1 MHLRLNKLIIENFA
15 GIKDQTFEFIG
26 DNSKIYGSNGAG
38 KTTTATALQ
47 WLLFDKGLDGS
58 TKSFNPVPV
67 DISNHEVYEL
77 IPTVEAEFTIDNN
90 TLVLRKESRPK
101 YTTNLKTNR
110 KEYSRSRTKRQ
121 FINEEPVKI
130 SDYKSRIKDLI
141 DEDVFKL
148 ITNPAAFNNLDWK
161 KRREI
166 LFEIADPID
175 DEDIIKS
182 NDELSNLTDLLREH
196 DIETKKKIVS
206 DKIKQINKEIQDIPT
221 RINQE
226 SKGLQ
231 EVEPLNDSELKQIES
246 EIESLKQ
253 QKIEVKNGSKSIE
266 LKNKLA
272 ELEGELSRLK
282 SNHNFEIDNKIHV
295 LTNEFNTEQ
304 STVLNYTSKIRVHK
318 QEIEHEEKRRKA
330 LLSDYK
336 MIETNFKEL
345 QDKQFEYTAT
355 NLCATCGQK
364 LPADQI
370 ESVKQKAIEKF
381 NKEKSAD
388 LEVLANKKD
397 EMLNEGKK
405 IKPVIEKIQSE
416 IDKYQKYVEDASKK
430 SEKIKKQIDKFKEK
444 QTDVTETEAYRAIVS
459 EIEEIKQEQQNIQ
472 ESISSTVLMI
482 DEQINDL
489 YVKKSKFDEHLMI
502 IESNKRSEQRIKDLR
517 AKEDNLLD
525 EKEECAHQLYQL
537 NLFTTTKINMLT
549 DNINEKFDMAEF
561 KLFNQLV
568 NGELEETCITLVEGV
583 EYGGGLNNAARI
595 NVGLDII
602 NTLCRHYNV
611 TAPIF
616 IDNAESVTDIIKTDA
631 QQIQLIVSEN
641 SELLV
646 VNTGE

>member
-1 MHLRLNKLIIENFA
+1 MHLRLNKLTIENFA
-15 GIKDQTFEFIG
+15 GIKKQCFEFNG
-26 DNSKIYGSNGAG
+26 HNSKIHGANGTG

-67 DISNHEVYEL
+67 DKNNNELYEL
-77 IPTVEAEFTIDNN
+77 IPTVEAEFTIDDH
-90 TLVLRKESRPK
+90 TLLLRKESRPK
-101 YTTNLKTNR
+101 YTTNQKTNR

-130 SDYKSRIKDLI
+130 SDYKSRIKDVI

-166 LFEIADPID
+166 LFEIADPINN
-175 DEDIIKS
+175 EDIINS
-182 NDELSNLTDLLREH
+182 NDELKGLSDLLNDH

-231 EVEPLNDSELKQIES
+231 EVEPLSDSELKQIES
-246 EIESLKQ
+246 EIEALKQ
-253 QKIEVKNGSKSIE
+253 QRIEVKNGSKFIE
-266 LKNKLA
+266 LKNKLIDKEA
-272 ELEGELSRLK
+272 ELSRLK
-282 SNHNFEIDNKIHV
+282 SNHNFEIDNKIHA
-295 LTNEFNTEQ
+295 LTNEFNAEQ
-304 STVLNYTSKIRVHK
+304 STVLNYTSKIRVHN

-345 QDKQFEYTAT
+345 QDKQFEYIAT
-355 NLCATCGQK
+355 NFCETCGQE
-364 LPADQI
+364 LPAEQI
-370 ESVKQKAIEKF
+370 ESVKQKALEKF
-381 NKEKSAD
+381 NQEKAYD
-388 LEVLANKKD
+388 LEVLAKRKD
-397 EMLNEGKK
+397 ETLAEGKK
-405 IKPVIEKIQSE
+405 IKPIIEKIQSE

-430 SEKIKKQIDKFKEK
+430 SEKIKVEIDEFKEK
-444 QTDVTETEAYRAIVS
+444 QTNVTETEAYRAIVS
-459 EIEEIKQEQQNIQ
+459 EIEAIKQEQQNIQ
-472 ESISSTVLMI
+472 ESIVATLLMI

-489 YVKKSKFDEHLMI
+489 YAKKSKFDERLII
-502 IESNKRSEQRIKDLR
+502 IESNKRSEQRIKELR
-517 AKEDNLLD
+517 TKEDNLLE
-525 EKEECAHQLYQL
+525 EKEEYAYQLYQL
-537 NLFTTTKINMLT
+537 NLFTTTKINILT

-568 NGELEETCITLVEGV
+568 NGELEETCITLVDGV
-583 EYGGGLNNAARI
+583 EYSGGLNNAARI

-602 NTLCRHYNV
+602 NTLCKHYNV

-616 IDNAESVTDIIKTDA
+616 IDNAESVTNVINTEA
-631 QQIQLIVSEN
+631 QQIQLIVSEDN
-641 SELLV
+641 RGLV
-646 VNTGE
+646 MKC

>member
-1 MHLRLNKLIIENFA
+1 MHLRLNKLTIENFA
-15 GIKDQTFEFIG
+15 GIKEQIFEFDG
-26 DNSKIYGSNGAG
+26 HNSKIYGANGSG

-67 DISNHEVYEL
+67 DINNHELYEL
-77 IPTVEAEFTIDNN
+77 IPTVEAEFTIDNH

-101 YTTNLKTNR
+101 YTTNQKTNR

-130 SDYKSRIKDLI
+130 SDYKSRIQDAI

-166 LFEIADPID
+166 LFEIADPINN
-175 DEDIIKS
+175 EDIINS
-182 NDELSNLTDLLREH
+182 NDELKGLTDLLNDH

-231 EVEPLNDSELKQIES
+231 EVEPLNDSELNHIES
-246 EIESLKQ
+246 EIEALKQ

-272 ELEGELSRLK
+272 DKEAQLSRLK
-282 SNHNFEIDNKIHV
+282 SNHNFEIDNKIHA
-295 LTNEFNTEQ
+295 LTNEFNAEQ
-304 STVLNYTSKIRVHK
+304 STVLNYTSKIRVHN

-355 NLCATCGQK
+355 NLCETCGQE

-370 ESVKQKAIEKF
+370 ESVKQKALEKF

-388 LEVLANKKD
+388 LEVLAIKKD
-397 EMLNEGKK
+397 ELLNEGKK

-430 SEKIKKQIDKFKEK
+430 SEKIKTQIDVFKEK

-489 YVKKSKFDEHLMI
+489 YVKKSKFDERLMI

>member
-1 MHLRLNKLIIENFA
+1 MHLRLNKLTIENFA
-15 GIKDQTFEFIG
+15 GIKKQCFEFNG
-26 DNSKIYGSNGAG
+26 HNSKIHGANGTG

-67 DISNHEVYEL
+67 DKNNNELYEL
-77 IPTVEAEFTIDNN
+77 IPTVEAEFTIDDH
-90 TLVLRKESRPK
+90 TLLLRKESRPK
-101 YTTNLKTNR
+101 YTTNQKTNR

-130 SDYKSRIKDLI
+130 SDYKSRIKDVI

-166 LFEIADPID
+166 LFEIADPINN
-175 DEDIIKS
+175 EDIINS
-182 NDELSNLTDLLREH
+182 NDELKGLSDLLNDH

-295 LTNEFNTEQ
+295 LTNEFNAEQ

-489 YVKKSKFDEHLMI
+489 YVKKSKFDERLMI

>member
-1 MHLRLNKLIIENFA
+1 MHLRLNKLVIENFA

-295 LTNEFNTEQ
+295 LTNEFNAEQ

-430 SEKIKKQIDKFKEK
+430 SEKIKKQIDELKEK

-472 ESISSTVLMI
+472 ESIASTVLMI
-482 DEQINDL
+482 DEQIHDL
-489 YVKKSKFDEHLMI
+489 YLKKSKFDERLMI

-525 EKEECAHQLYQL
+525 EKEEFSYQLYQL

-568 NGELEETCITLVEGV
+568 NGELEETCITLVDGV
-583 EYGGGLNNAARI
+583 EYSAGLNNAARI

-646 VNTGE
+646 VNTVE

>member
-489 YVKKSKFDEHLMI
+489 YVKKSKFDERLMI

-549 DNINEKFDMAEF
+549 DNINEKIDMAEF

>member
-1 MHLRLNKLIIENFA
+1 MHLRLNKLTIENFA
-15 GIKDQTFEFIG
+15 GIKKQCFEFNG
-26 DNSKIYGSNGAG
+26 HNSKIHGANGTG

-67 DISNHEVYEL
+67 DKNNNELYEL
-77 IPTVEAEFTIDNN
+77 IPTVEAEFTIDDH
-90 TLVLRKESRPK
+90 TLLLRKESRPK
-101 YTTNLKTNR
+101 YTTNQKTNR

-130 SDYKSRIKDLI
+130 SDYKSRIKDVI

-166 LFEIADPID
+166 LFEIADPINN
-175 DEDIIKS
+175 EDIINS
-182 NDELSNLTDLLREH
+182 NDELKGLSDLLNDH
-196 DIETKKKIVS
+196 DIETKKKIVY

-459 EIEEIKQEQQNIQ
+459 EIKEIKQEQQNIQ

-489 YVKKSKFDEHLMI
+489 YVKKSKFDERLMI

-549 DNINEKFDMAEF
+549 DNINEKFDIAEF

>member
-1 MHLRLNKLIIENFA
+1 MHLRLNKLTIENFA
-15 GIKDQTFEFIG
+15 GIKEQIFEFDG
-26 DNSKIYGSNGAG
+26 HNSKIYGANGSG

-67 DISNHEVYEL
+67 DINNHELYEL
-77 IPTVEAEFTIDNN
+77 IPTVEAEFTIDNH

-101 YTTNLKTNR
+101 YTTNQKTNR

-130 SDYKSRIKDLI
+130 SDYKSRIKDVI

-166 LFEIADPID
+166 LFEIADPINN
-175 DEDIIKS
+175 EDIINS
-182 NDELSNLTDLLREH
+182 NDELKGLSDLLNDH

-231 EVEPLNDSELKQIES
+231 EVEPLSDSELKQIES
-246 EIESLKQ
+246 EIEALKQ
-253 QKIEVKNGSKSIE
+253 QRIEVKNGSKFIE
-266 LKNKLA
+266 LKNKLIDKEA
-272 ELEGELSRLK
+272 ELSRLK
-282 SNHNFEIDNKIHV
+282 SNHNFEIDNKIHA
-295 LTNEFNTEQ
+295 LTNEFNAEQ
-304 STVLNYTSKIRVHK
+304 STVLNYTSKIRVHNR
-318 QEIEHEEKRRKA
+318 EIEHEEKRRKA

-355 NLCATCGQK
+355 NLCETCGQK

-370 ESVKQKAIEKF
+370 ESVKQKALEKF

-388 LEVLANKKD
+388 LEVLTNKKD

-405 IKPVIEKIQSE
+405 IKPVIEKIQTE

-430 SEKIKKQIDKFKEK
+430 SEKIKTQIDEFKEK

-472 ESISSTVLMI
+472 ESIAATVLMI

-489 YVKKSKFDEHLMI
+489 YAKKSKFDERLII
-502 IESNKRSEQRIKDLR
+502 IESNKRSEQRIKELR
-517 AKEDNLLD
+517 TKEDNLLE
-525 EKEECAHQLYQL
+525 EKEEYAYQLYQL
-537 NLFTTTKINMLT
+537 NLFTTTKINILT

-568 NGELEETCITLVEGV
+568 NGELEETCITLVDGV
-583 EYGGGLNNAARI
+583 EYSGGLNNAARI

-602 NTLCRHYNV
+602 NTLCKHYNV

-616 IDNAESVTDIIKTDA
+616 IDNAESVTNVINTEA
-631 QQIQLIVSEN
+631 QQIQLIVSEDN
-641 SELLV
+641 RGLV
-646 VNTGE
+646 MKC

>member
-1 MHLRLNKLIIENFA
+1 MHLRLNKLTIENFA
-15 GIKDQTFEFIG
+15 GIKKQCFEFNG
-26 DNSKIYGSNGAG
+26 HNSKIHGANGTG

-67 DISNHEVYEL
+67 DKNNNELYEL
-77 IPTVEAEFTIDNN
+77 IPTVEAEFTIDDH
-90 TLVLRKESRPK
+90 TLLLRKESRPK
-101 YTTNLKTNR
+101 YTTNQKTNR

-130 SDYKSRIKDLI
+130 SDYKSRIKDVI

-166 LFEIADPID
+166 LFEIADPINN
-175 DEDIIKS
+175 EDIINS
-182 NDELSNLTDLLREH
+182 NDELKGLSDLLNDH

-231 EVEPLNDSELKQIES
+231 EVEPLSDSELKQIES
-246 EIESLKQ
+246 EIEALKQ
-253 QKIEVKNGSKSIE
+253 QRIEVKNGSKFIE
-266 LKNKLA
+266 LKNKLIDKEA
-272 ELEGELSRLK
+272 ELSRLK
-282 SNHNFEIDNKIHV
+282 SNHNFEIDNKIHA
-295 LTNEFNTEQ
+295 LTNEFNAEQ
-304 STVLNYTSKIRVHK
+304 STVLNYTSKIRVHNR
-318 QEIEHEEKRRKA
+318 EIEHEEKRRKA

-355 NLCATCGQK
+355 NLCETCGQE
-364 LPADQI
+364 LPAEQI
-370 ESVKQKAIEKF
+370 ESVKQKALEKF
-381 NKEKSAD
+381 NQEKAYD
-388 LEVLANKKD
+388 LEVLAKRKD
-397 EMLNEGKK
+397 ETLAEGKK
-405 IKPVIEKIQSE
+405 IKPIIEKIQSE

-430 SEKIKKQIDKFKEK
+430 SEKIKVEIDEFKEK
-444 QTDVTETEAYRAIVS
+444 QTNVTETEAYRAIVS
-459 EIEEIKQEQQNIQ
+459 EIEAIKQEQQNIQ
-472 ESISSTVLMI
+472 ESIAATVLMI

-489 YVKKSKFDEHLMI
+489 YAKKSKFDERLII
-502 IESNKRSEQRIKDLR
+502 IESNKRSEQRIKELR
-517 AKEDNLLD
+517 TKEDNLLE
-525 EKEECAHQLYQL
+525 EKEEYAYQLYQL
-537 NLFTTTKINMLT
+537 NLFTTTKINILT

-568 NGELEETCITLVEGV
+568 NGELEETCITLVDGV
-583 EYGGGLNNAARI
+583 EYSGGLNNAARI

-602 NTLCRHYNV
+602 NTLCKHYNV

-616 IDNAESVTDIIKTDA
+616 IDNAESVTNVINTEA
-631 QQIQLIVSEN
+631 QQIQLIVSEDN
-641 SELLV
+641 RGLV
-646 VNTGE
+646 MKC

>member
-1 MHLRLNKLIIENFA
+1 MHLRLNKLTIENFA
-15 GIKDQTFEFIG
+15 GIKKQCFEFNG
-26 DNSKIYGSNGAG
+26 HNSKIHGANGTG

-67 DISNHEVYEL
+67 DKNNNELYEL
-77 IPTVEAEFTIDNN
+77 IPTVEAEFTIDDH
-90 TLVLRKESRPK
+90 TLLLRKESRPK
-101 YTTNLKTNR
+101 YTTNQKTNR

-130 SDYKSRIKDLI
+130 SDYKSRIKDVI

-166 LFEIADPID
+166 LFEIADPINN
-175 DEDIIKS
+175 EDIINS
-182 NDELSNLTDLLREH
+182 NDELKGLSDLLNDH

-231 EVEPLNDSELKQIES
+231 EVEPLSDSELKQIES
-246 EIESLKQ
+246 EIEALKQ
-253 QKIEVKNGSKSIE
+253 QRIEVKNGSKFIE
-266 LKNKLA
+266 LKNKLIDKEA
-272 ELEGELSRLK
+272 ELSRLK
-282 SNHNFEIDNKIHV
+282 SNHNFEIDNKIHA
-295 LTNEFNTEQ
+295 LTNEFNAEQ
-304 STVLNYTSKIRVHK
+304 STVLNYTSKIRVHNR
-318 QEIEHEEKRRKA
+318 EIEHEEKRRKA

-355 NLCATCGQK
+355 NLCETCGQK

-370 ESVKQKAIEKF
+370 ESVKQKALEKF

-388 LEVLANKKD
+388 LEVLTNKKD

-405 IKPVIEKIQSE
+405 IKPVIEKIQTE

-430 SEKIKKQIDKFKEK
+430 SEKIKTQIDEFKEK

-472 ESISSTVLMI
+472 ESIASTVLMI
-482 DEQINDL
+482 DEQIHDL
-489 YVKKSKFDEHLMI
+489 YLKKSKFDERLII
-502 IESNKRSEQRIKDLR
+502 IESNKRSEQRIKELR
-517 AKEDNLLD
+517 SKEDNLLD
-525 EKEECAHQLYQL
+525 EKEEYACQLYQL

-549 DNINEKFDMAEF
+549 DNINKKFDMAEF

-568 NGELEETCITLVEGV
+568 NGELEETCITLVDGV
-583 EYGGGLNNAARI
+583 EYSGGLNNAARI

-602 NTLCRHYNV
+602 NTLCKHYNV

-616 IDNAESVTDIIKTDA
+616 IDNAESVTNVINTEA
-631 QQIQLIVSEN
+631 QQIQLIVSEDN
-641 SELLV
+641 RGLV
-646 VNTGE
+646 MKC

>member
-161 KRREI
+161 KRRKI

-295 LTNEFNTEQ
+295 LTNEFNAEQ

-489 YVKKSKFDEHLMI
+489 YVKKSKFDERLMI

>member
-1 MHLRLNKLIIENFA
+1 MHLRLNKLTIENFA
-15 GIKDQTFEFIG
+15 GIKKQCFEFNG
-26 DNSKIYGSNGAG
+26 HNSKIHGANGTG

-67 DISNHEVYEL
+67 DKNNNELYEL
-77 IPTVEAEFTIDNN
+77 IPTVEAEFTIDDH
-90 TLVLRKESRPK
+90 TLLLRKESRPK
-101 YTTNLKTNR
+101 YTTNQKTNR

-130 SDYKSRIKDLI
+130 SDYKSRIKDVI

-166 LFEIADPID
+166 LFEIADPINN
-175 DEDIIKS
+175 EDIINS
-182 NDELSNLTDLLREH
+182 NDELKGLSDLLNDH

-231 EVEPLNDSELKQIES
+231 EVEPLSDSELKQIES
-246 EIESLKQ
+246 EIEALKQ
-253 QKIEVKNGSKSIE
+253 QRIEVKNGSKFIE
-266 LKNKLA
+266 LKNKLIDKEA
-272 ELEGELSRLK
+272 ELSRLK
-282 SNHNFEIDNKIHV
+282 SNHNFEIDNKIHA
-295 LTNEFNTEQ
+295 LTNEFNAEQ
-304 STVLNYTSKIRVHK
+304 STVLNYTSKIRVHNR
-318 QEIEHEEKRRKA
+318 EIEHEEKRRKA

-355 NLCATCGQK
+355 NLCETCGQK

-370 ESVKQKAIEKF
+370 ESVKQKALEKF

-388 LEVLANKKD
+388 LEVLTNKKD

-405 IKPVIEKIQSE
+405 IKPVIEKIQTE

-430 SEKIKKQIDKFKEK
+430 SEKIKTQIDEFKEK

-472 ESISSTVLMI
+472 ESIASTVLMI
-482 DEQINDL
+482 DEQIHDL
-489 YVKKSKFDEHLMI
+489 YLKKSKFDERLII
-502 IESNKRSEQRIKDLR
+502 IESNKRSEQRIKELR
-517 AKEDNLLD
+517 SKEDNLLD
-525 EKEECAHQLYQL
+525 EKEEYACQLYQL

-549 DNINEKFDMAEF
+549 DNINKKFDMAEF

-568 NGELEETCITLVEGV
+568 NGELEETCITLVDGV
-583 EYGGGLNNAARI
+583 EYSGGLNNAARI

-602 NTLCRHYNV
+602 NTLCKHYNV

-616 IDNAESVTDIIKTDA
+616 IDNAESVTNVIKTDA
-631 QQIQLIVSEN
+631 QQIQLIVSEDN
-641 SELLV
+641 RGLV
-646 VNTGE
+646 MKC

>member
-1 MHLRLNKLIIENFA
+1 MHLRLNKLTIENFA
-15 GIKDQTFEFIG
+15 GIKEQSFEFNG
-26 DNSKIYGSNGAG
+26 HNSKIYGANGTG

-58 TKSFNPVPV
+58 TKSFNPVPL
-67 DISNHEVYEL
+67 NANNQEQYEL
-77 IPTVEAEFTIDNN
+77 VPTVEAEFTIGDH
-90 TLVLRKESRPK
+90 TLLLRKESRPK
-101 YTTNLKTNR
+101 YTTNQKTNR

-121 FINEEPVKI
+121 YINEEPVKI
-130 SDYKSRIKDLI
+130 SDYKSRIKDVI

-182 NDELSNLTDLLREH
+182 NDELSNLTDLLSEH

-206 DKIKQINKEIQDIPT
+206 EKIKQINKEIQDIPT

-295 LTNEFNTEQ
+295 LTNEFNAEQ
-304 STVLNYTSKIRVHK
+304 STVLNYTSKIRVHN

-345 QDKQFEYTAT
+345 QDKQFEYTTT

-370 ESVKQKAIEKF
+370 ESVKQKALEKF

-430 SEKIKKQIDKFKEK
+430 SEKIKKQIDEFKEK
-444 QTDVTETEAYRAIVS
+444 QTDVTETETYRAIVS

-472 ESISSTVLMI
+472 ESIASTVW
-482 DEQINDL
+482 D
-489 YVKKSKFDEHLMI
+489 V
-502 IESNKRSEQRIKDLR
+502 
-517 AKEDNLLD
+517 
-525 EKEECAHQLYQL
+525 L
-537 NLFTTTKINMLT
+537 N
-549 DNINEKFDMAEF
+549 
-561 KLFNQLV
+561 Q
-568 NGELEETCITLVEGV
+568 
-583 EYGGGLNNAARI
+583 
-595 NVGLDII
+595 
-602 NTLCRHYNV
+602 
-611 TAPIF
+611 
-616 IDNAESVTDIIKTDA
+616 
-631 QQIQLIVSEN
+631 
-641 SELLV
+641 
-646 VNTGE
+646 

>member
-38 KTTTATALQ
+38 KTTTTTALQ

-196 DIETKKKIVS
+196 DIETKKKIVY

-459 EIEEIKQEQQNIQ
+459 EIKEIKQEQQNIQ

-489 YVKKSKFDEHLMI
+489 YVKKSKFDERLMI

>member
-1 MHLRLNKLIIENFA
+1 MHLRLNKLTIENFA
-15 GIKDQTFEFIG
+15 GIKEQSFEFNG
-26 DNSKIYGSNGAG
+26 HNSKIYGANGTG

-58 TKSFNPVPV
+58 TKSFNPVPL
-67 DISNHEVYEL
+67 NANNQEQYEL
-77 IPTVEAEFTIDNN
+77 VPTVEAEFTIGDH
-90 TLVLRKESRPK
+90 TLLLRKESRPK
-101 YTTNLKTNR
+101 YTTNQKTNR

-121 FINEEPVKI
+121 YINEEPVKI
-130 SDYKSRIKDLI
+130 SDYKSRIKDVI

-166 LFEIADPID
+166 LFEIADPINN
-175 DEDIIKS
+175 EDIINS
-182 NDELSNLTDLLREH
+182 NHELKGLSDLLNDH

-246 EIESLKQ
+246 EIEVLKQ
-253 QKIEVKNGSKSIE
+253 QRIEVRNGSKSIE
-266 LKNKLA
+266 LKNKLIDKEA
-272 ELEGELSRLK
+272 ELSRLK
-282 SNHNFEIDNKIHV
+282 SNHNFEIDNKIHT
-295 LTNEFNTEQ
+295 LTNEFNAEQ
-304 STVLNYTSKIRVHK
+304 STVLNYTSKIRVHN

-345 QDKQFEYTAT
+345 QDKQFEYIAT
-355 NLCATCGQK
+355 NFCETCGQE
-364 LPADQI
+364 LPAEQI
-370 ESVKQKAIEKF
+370 ESVKQKELEKF
-381 NKEKSAD
+381 NQEKAYD
-388 LEVLANKKD
+388 LEVLAKRKD
-397 EMLNEGKK
+397 ETLAEGKK
-405 IKPVIEKIQSE
+405 IKPIIEKIQSE

-430 SEKIKKQIDKFKEK
+430 SEKIKVEIDEFKEK
-444 QTDVTETEAYRAIVS
+444 QTNVTETEAYRAIVS
-459 EIEEIKQEQQNIQ
+459 EIEAIKQEQQNIQ
-472 ESISSTVLMI
+472 ESIAATVLMI

-489 YVKKSKFDEHLMI
+489 YAKKSKFDERLII
-502 IESNKRSEQRIKDLR
+502 IESNKHSEQRIKELR
-517 AKEDNLLD
+517 TKEDNLLD
-525 EKEECAHQLYQL
+525 EKEEYAYQLYQL

-568 NGELEETCITLVEGV
+568 NGELEETCITLVDGV
-583 EYGGGLNNAARI
+583 EYSGGLNNAARI

-602 NTLCRHYNV
+602 NTLCKHYNV

-616 IDNAESVTDIIKTDA
+616 IDNAESVTNVINTDA
-631 QQIQLIVSEN
+631 QQIQLIVSEDN
-641 SELLV
+641 RELV
-646 VNTGE
+646 MKC

>member
-1 MHLRLNKLIIENFA
+1 MHLRLNKLTIENFA
-15 GIKDQTFEFIG
+15 GIKKQCFEFNG
-26 DNSKIYGSNGAG
+26 HNSKIHGANGTG

-67 DISNHEVYEL
+67 DKNNNELYEL
-77 IPTVEAEFTIDNN
+77 IPTVEAEFTIDDH
-90 TLVLRKESRPK
+90 TLLLRKESRPK
-101 YTTNLKTNR
+101 YTTNQKTNR

-130 SDYKSRIKDLI
+130 SDYKSRIKDVI

-166 LFEIADPID
+166 LFEIADPINN
-175 DEDIIKS
+175 EDIINS
-182 NDELSNLTDLLREH
+182 NDELKGLSDLLNDH

-231 EVEPLNDSELKQIES
+231 EVEPLSDSELKQIES
-246 EIESLKQ
+246 EIEALKQ
-253 QKIEVKNGSKSIE
+253 QRIEVKNGSKFIE
-266 LKNKLA
+266 LKNKLIDKEA
-272 ELEGELSRLK
+272 ELSRLK
-282 SNHNFEIDNKIHV
+282 SNHNFEIDNKIHA
-295 LTNEFNTEQ
+295 LTNEFNAEQ
-304 STVLNYTSKIRVHK
+304 STVLNYTSKIRVHN

-345 QDKQFEYTAT
+345 QDKQFEYIAT
-355 NLCATCGQK
+355 NFCETCGQE
-364 LPADQI
+364 LPAEQI
-370 ESVKQKAIEKF
+370 ESVKQKALEKF
-381 NKEKSAD
+381 NQEKAYD
-388 LEVLANKKD
+388 LEVLAKRKD
-397 EMLNEGKK
+397 ETLAEGKK
-405 IKPVIEKIQSE
+405 IKPIIEKIQSE

-430 SEKIKKQIDKFKEK
+430 SEKIKVEIDEFKEK
-444 QTDVTETEAYRAIVS
+444 QTNVTETEAYRAIVS
-459 EIEEIKQEQQNIQ
+459 EIEAIKQEQQNIQ
-472 ESISSTVLMI
+472 ESIAATVLMI

-489 YVKKSKFDEHLMI
+489 YAKKSKFDERLII
-502 IESNKRSEQRIKDLR
+502 IESNKRSEQRIKELR
-517 AKEDNLLD
+517 TKEDNLLE
-525 EKEECAHQLYQL
+525 EKEEYAYQLYQL
-537 NLFTTTKINMLT
+537 NLFTTTKINILT

-568 NGELEETCITLVEGV
+568 NGELEETCITLVDGV
-583 EYGGGLNNAARI
+583 EYSGGLNNAARI

-602 NTLCRHYNV
+602 NTLCKHYNV

-616 IDNAESVTDIIKTDA
+616 IDNAESVTNVINTEA
-631 QQIQLIVSEN
+631 QQIQLIVSEDN
-641 SELLV
+641 RGLV
-646 VNTGE
+646 MKC

>member
-1 MHLRLNKLIIENFA
+1 MHLRLNKLTIENFA
-15 GIKDQTFEFIG
+15 GIKEQIFEFDG
-26 DNSKIYGSNGAG
+26 HNSKIYGANGSG

-67 DISNHEVYEL
+67 DINNHELYEL
-77 IPTVEAEFTIDNN
+77 IPTVEAEFTIDNH

-101 YTTNLKTNR
+101 YTTNQKTNR

-130 SDYKSRIKDLI
+130 SDYKSRIKDVI

-166 LFEIADPID
+166 LFEIADPINN
-175 DEDIIKS
+175 EDIINS
-182 NDELSNLTDLLREH
+182 NDELKGLSDLLNDH

-231 EVEPLNDSELKQIES
+231 EVEPLSDSELKQIES
-246 EIESLKQ
+246 EIEALKQ
-253 QKIEVKNGSKSIE
+253 QRIEVKNGSKFIE
-266 LKNKLA
+266 LKNKLIDKEA
-272 ELEGELSRLK
+272 ELSRLK
-282 SNHNFEIDNKIHV
+282 SNHNFEIDNKIHT
-295 LTNEFNTEQ
+295 LTNEFNAEQ
-304 STVLNYTSKIRVHK
+304 STVLNYTSKIRVHN

-345 QDKQFEYTAT
+345 QDKQFEYIAT
-355 NLCATCGQK
+355 NFCETCGQE
-364 LPADQI
+364 LPAEQI
-370 ESVKQKAIEKF
+370 ESVKQKALEKF
-381 NKEKSAD
+381 NQEKAYD
-388 LEVLANKKD
+388 LEVLAKRKD
-397 EMLNEGKK
+397 ETLAEGKK
-405 IKPVIEKIQSE
+405 IKPIIEKIQSE

-430 SEKIKKQIDKFKEK
+430 SEKIKVEIDEFKEK
-444 QTDVTETEAYRAIVS
+444 QTNVTETEAYRAIVS
-459 EIEEIKQEQQNIQ
+459 EIEAIKQEQQNIQ
-472 ESISSTVLMI
+472 ESIAATVLMI

-489 YVKKSKFDEHLMI
+489 YAKKSKFDERLII
-502 IESNKRSEQRIKDLR
+502 IESNKRSEQRIKELR
-517 AKEDNLLD
+517 TKEDNLLE
-525 EKEECAHQLYQL
+525 EKEEYAYQLYQL
-537 NLFTTTKINMLT
+537 NLFTTTKINILT

-568 NGELEETCITLVEGV
+568 NGELEETCITLVDGV
-583 EYGGGLNNAARI
+583 EYSGGLNNAARI

-602 NTLCRHYNV
+602 NTLCKHYNV

-616 IDNAESVTDIIKTDA
+616 IDNAESVTNVINTEA
-631 QQIQLIVSEN
+631 QQIQLIVSEDN
-641 SELLV
+641 RGLV
-646 VNTGE
+646 MKC

>member
-1 MHLRLNKLIIENFA
+1 MHLRLNKLTIENFA
-15 GIKDQTFEFIG
+15 GIKKQCFEFNG
-26 DNSKIYGSNGAG
+26 HNSKIHGANGTG

-67 DISNHEVYEL
+67 NKNNNELYEL
-77 IPTVEAEFTIDNN
+77 IPTVEAEFTIDDR
-90 TLVLRKESRPK
+90 TLLLRKESRPK
-101 YTTNLKTNR
+101 YTTNQKTNR

-130 SDYKSRIKDLI
+130 SDYKSRIKDVI

-166 LFEIADPID
+166 LFEIADPINN
-175 DEDIIKS
+175 EDIINS
-182 NDELSNLTDLLREH
+182 NDELKGLSDLLNDQ

-206 DKIKQINKEIQDIPT
+206 HKIKQINKEIQDIPT

-231 EVEPLNDSELKQIES
+231 EVEPLSDSELKQIES
-246 EIESLKQ
+246 EIEALKQ
-253 QKIEVKNGSKSIE
+253 QRIEVKNGSKFIE
-266 LKNKLA
+266 LKNKLIDKEA
-272 ELEGELSRLK
+272 ELSRLK
-282 SNHNFEIDNKIHV
+282 SNHNFEIDNKIHA
-295 LTNEFNTEQ
+295 LTNEFNAEQ
-304 STVLNYTSKIRVHK
+304 STVLNYTSKIRVHNR
-318 QEIEHEEKRRKA
+318 EIEHEEKRRKA

-355 NLCATCGQK
+355 NLCETCGQE

-370 ESVKQKAIEKF
+370 ESVKQKALEKF

-388 LEVLANKKD
+388 LEVLSERKD
-397 EMLNEGKK
+397 ELLVEGKK

-430 SEKIKKQIDKFKEK
+430 SEKIKAQIDKFKEK
-444 QTDVTETEAYRAIVS
+444 QTDVTETEAYRVIVS
-459 EIEEIKQEQQNIQ
+459 EIEEIKQEQQNIE

-489 YVKKSKFDEHLMI
+489 YVKKSKFDERLMI

-525 EKEECAHQLYQL
+525 EKEECAYQLYQL

-602 NTLCRHYNV
+602 NALCRHYNV

-631 QQIQLIVSEN
+631 QQIQLIVSEY
-641 SELLV
+641 SKDLV
-646 VNTGE
+646 IDHVK

>member
-1 MHLRLNKLIIENFA
+1 MHLRLNKLTIENFA
-15 GIKDQTFEFIG
+15 GIKKQCFEFNG
-26 DNSKIYGSNGAG
+26 HNSKIHGANGTG

-67 DISNHEVYEL
+67 DKNNNELYEL
-77 IPTVEAEFTIDNN
+77 IPTVEAEFTIDDH
-90 TLVLRKESRPK
+90 TLLLRKESRPK
-101 YTTNLKTNR
+101 YTTNQKTNR

-130 SDYKSRIKDLI
+130 SDYKSRIKDAI

-166 LFEIADPID
+166 LFEIADPINN
-175 DEDIIKS
+175 EDIINS
-182 NDELSNLTDLLREH
+182 NDELKGLTDLLNDH

-231 EVEPLNDSELKQIES
+231 EVEPLNDSELNHIES
-246 EIESLKQ
+246 EIEALKQ

-272 ELEGELSRLK
+272 DKEAQLSRLK
-282 SNHNFEIDNKIHV
+282 SNHNFEIDNKIHA
-295 LTNEFNTEQ
+295 LTNEFNAEQ
-304 STVLNYTSKIRVHK
+304 STVLNYTSKIRVHN

-355 NLCATCGQK
+355 NLCETCGQE

-370 ESVKQKAIEKF
+370 ESVKQKALEKF

-388 LEVLANKKD
+388 LEVLAIKKD
-397 EMLNEGKK
+397 ELLNEGKK

-430 SEKIKKQIDKFKEK
+430 SEKIKTQIDVFKEK

-459 EIEEIKQEQQNIQ
+459 EIEEIKKEQQNIE
-472 ESISSTVLMI
+472 ESIASTVLII

-489 YVKKSKFDEHLMI
+489 YLKKSKFDERLMI
-502 IESNKRSEQRIKDLR
+502 IESNKRSEQRIKELR
-517 AKEDNLLD
+517 LKEDNLLD
-525 EKEECAHQLYQL
+525 EKEECAYQLYQL

-568 NGELEETCITLVEGV
+568 NGELEETCITLVDGV
-583 EYGGGLNNAARI
+583 EYSGGLNNAARI

-602 NTLCRHYNV
+602 NSLCRHYNV

-646 VNTGE
+646 VNHVG

>member
-1 MHLRLNKLIIENFA
+1 MHLRLNKLTIENFA
-15 GIKDQTFEFIG
+15 GIKKQCFEFNG
-26 DNSKIYGSNGAG
+26 HNSKIHGANGTG

-67 DISNHEVYEL
+67 DKNNNELYEL
-77 IPTVEAEFTIDNN
+77 IPTVEAEFTIDDH
-90 TLVLRKESRPK
+90 TLLLRKESRPK
-101 YTTNLKTNR
+101 YTTNQKTNR

-130 SDYKSRIKDLI
+130 SDYKSRIKDVI

-166 LFEIADPID
+166 LFEIADPINN
-175 DEDIIKS
+175 EDIINS
-182 NDELSNLTDLLREH
+182 NDELKGLSDLLNDH

-231 EVEPLNDSELKQIES
+231 EVEPLSDSELKQIES
-246 EIESLKQ
+246 EIEALKQ
-253 QKIEVKNGSKSIE
+253 QRIEVKNGSKFIE
-266 LKNKLA
+266 LKNKLIDKEA
-272 ELEGELSRLK
+272 ELSRLK
-282 SNHNFEIDNKIHV
+282 SNHNFEIDNKIHA
-295 LTNEFNTEQ
+295 LTNEFNAEQ
-304 STVLNYTSKIRVHK
+304 STVLNYTSKIRVHNR
-318 QEIEHEEKRRKA
+318 EIEHEEKRRKA

-355 NLCATCGQK
+355 NLCETCGQK

-370 ESVKQKAIEKF
+370 ESVKQKALEKF
-381 NKEKSAD
+381 NQEKAYD
-388 LEVLANKKD
+388 LEVLAKRKD
-397 EMLNEGKK
+397 ETLAEGKK
-405 IKPVIEKIQSE
+405 IKPIIEKIQSE

-430 SEKIKKQIDKFKEK
+430 SEKIKVEIDEFKEK
-444 QTDVTETEAYRAIVS
+444 QTNVTETEAYRAIVS
-459 EIEEIKQEQQNIQ
+459 EIEAIKQEQQNIQ
-472 ESISSTVLMI
+472 ESIAATVLMI

-489 YVKKSKFDEHLMI
+489 YAKKSKFDERLII
-502 IESNKRSEQRIKDLR
+502 IESNKRSEQRIKELR
-517 AKEDNLLD
+517 SKEDNLLD
-525 EKEECAHQLYQL
+525 EKEEYACQLYQL

-549 DNINEKFDMAEF
+549 DNINKKFDMAEF

-568 NGELEETCITLVEGV
+568 NGELEETCITLVDGV
-583 EYGGGLNNAARI
+583 EYSGGLNNAARI

-602 NTLCRHYNV
+602 NSLCRHYNV

-616 IDNAESVTDIIKTDA
+616 IDNAESVTNVINTDA
-631 QQIQLIVSEN
+631 QQIQLIVSEDN
-641 SELLV
+641 RGLV
-646 VNTGE
+646 MKC

>member
-182 NDELSNLTDLLREH
+182 NDELSNLTDLLRDH

-282 SNHNFEIDNKIHV
+282 SDHNFEIDNKIHV

-489 YVKKSKFDEHLMI
+489 YVKKSKFDERLMI

>member
-1 MHLRLNKLIIENFA
+1 MHLRLNKLTIENFA
-15 GIKDQTFEFIG
+15 GIKEQIFEFDG
-26 DNSKIYGSNGAG
+26 HNSKIYGANGSG

-67 DISNHEVYEL
+67 DINNHELYEL
-77 IPTVEAEFTIDNN
+77 IPTVEAEFTIDNH

-101 YTTNLKTNR
+101 YTTNQKTNR

-130 SDYKSRIKDLI
+130 SDYKSRIKDVI

-166 LFEIADPID
+166 LFEIADPINN
-175 DEDIIKS
+175 EDIINS
-182 NDELSNLTDLLREH
+182 NDELKGLSDLLNDH

-231 EVEPLNDSELKQIES
+231 EVEPLSDSELKQIES
-246 EIESLKQ
+246 EIEALKQ
-253 QKIEVKNGSKSIE
+253 QRIEVKNGSKFIE
-266 LKNKLA
+266 LKNKLIDKEA
-272 ELEGELSRLK
+272 ELSRLK
-282 SNHNFEIDNKIHV
+282 SNHNFEIDNKIHA
-295 LTNEFNTEQ
+295 LTNEFNAEQ
-304 STVLNYTSKIRVHK
+304 STVLNYTSKIRVHNR
-318 QEIEHEEKRRKA
+318 EIEHEEKRRKA

-489 YVKKSKFDEHLMI
+489 YVKKSKFDERLMI

>member
-1 MHLRLNKLIIENFA
+1 M
-15 GIKDQTFEFIG
+15 
-26 DNSKIYGSNGAG
+26 
-38 KTTTATALQ
+38 
-47 WLLFDKGLDGS
+47 FDKGLDGS

-295 LTNEFNTEQ
+295 LTNEFNAEQ

-388 LEVLANKKD
+388 LEVLTNKKD

-489 YVKKSKFDEHLMI
+489 YVKKSKFDERLMI

>member
-1 MHLRLNKLIIENFA
+1 MHLRLNKLTIENFA
-15 GIKDQTFEFIG
+15 GIKKQCFEFNG
-26 DNSKIYGSNGAG
+26 HNSKIHGANGTG

-67 DISNHEVYEL
+67 DKNNNELYEL
-77 IPTVEAEFTIDNN
+77 IPTVEAEFTIDDH
-90 TLVLRKESRPK
+90 TLLLRKESRPK
-101 YTTNLKTNR
+101 YTTNQKTNR

-130 SDYKSRIKDLI
+130 SDYKSRIKDVI

-166 LFEIADPID
+166 LFEIADPINN
-175 DEDIIKS
+175 EDIINS
-182 NDELSNLTDLLREH
+182 NDELKGLSDLLNDH

-231 EVEPLNDSELKQIES
+231 EVEPLSDSELKQIES
-246 EIESLKQ
+246 EIEALKQ
-253 QKIEVKNGSKSIE
+253 QRIEVKNGSKFIE
-266 LKNKLA
+266 LKNKLIDKEA
-272 ELEGELSRLK
+272 ELSRLK
-282 SNHNFEIDNKIHV
+282 SNHNFEIDNKIHA
-295 LTNEFNTEQ
+295 LTNEFNAEQ
-304 STVLNYTSKIRVHK
+304 STVLNYTSKIRVHNR
-318 QEIEHEEKRRKA
+318 EIEHEEKRRKA

-355 NLCATCGQK
+355 NLCETCGQK

-370 ESVKQKAIEKF
+370 ESVKQKALEKF

-388 LEVLANKKD
+388 LEVLTNKKD

-405 IKPVIEKIQSE
+405 IKPVIEKIQTE

-430 SEKIKKQIDKFKEK
+430 SEKIKTQIDEFKEK

-472 ESISSTVLMI
+472 ESIASTVLMI
-482 DEQINDL
+482 DEQIHDL
-489 YVKKSKFDEHLMI
+489 YLKKSKFDERLII
-502 IESNKRSEQRIKDLR
+502 IESNKRSEQRIKELR
-517 AKEDNLLD
+517 SKEDNLLD
-525 EKEECAHQLYQL
+525 EKEYAYQLYQL
-537 NLFTTTKINMLT
+537 NLFTTTKINILT

-568 NGELEETCITLVEGV
+568 NGELEETCITLVDGV
-583 EYGGGLNNAARI
+583 EYSGGLNNAARI

-602 NTLCRHYNV
+602 NTLCKHYNV

-616 IDNAESVTDIIKTDA
+616 IDNAESVTNVINTEA
-631 QQIQLIVSEN
+631 QQIQLIVSEDN
-641 SELLV
+641 RGLV
-646 VNTGE
+646 MKC

>member
-1 MHLRLNKLIIENFA
+1 MHLRLNKLTIENFA
-15 GIKDQTFEFIG
+15 GIKKQCFEFNG
-26 DNSKIYGSNGAG
+26 HNSKIHGANGTG

-67 DISNHEVYEL
+67 DKNNNELYEL
-77 IPTVEAEFTIDNN
+77 IPTVEAEFTIDDH
-90 TLVLRKESRPK
+90 TLLLRKESRPK
-101 YTTNLKTNR
+101 YTTNQKTNR
-110 KEYSRSRTKRQ
+110 KEYSRSRIKRQ

-130 SDYKSRIKDLI
+130 SDYKSRIKDVI

-166 LFEIADPID
+166 LFEIADPINN
-175 DEDIIKS
+175 EDIINS
-182 NDELSNLTDLLREH
+182 NDELKGLSDLLNDH

-231 EVEPLNDSELKQIES
+231 EVEPLSDSELKQIES
-246 EIESLKQ
+246 EIEALKQ
-253 QKIEVKNGSKSIE
+253 QRIEVKNGSKFIE
-266 LKNKLA
+266 LKNKLIDKEA
-272 ELEGELSRLK
+272 ELSRLK
-282 SNHNFEIDNKIHV
+282 SNHNFEIDNKIHA
-295 LTNEFNTEQ
+295 LTNEFNAEQ
-304 STVLNYTSKIRVHK
+304 STVLNYTSKIRVHNR
-318 QEIEHEEKRRKA
+318 EIEHEEKRRKA

-355 NLCATCGQK
+355 NLCETCGQK

-370 ESVKQKAIEKF
+370 ESVKQKALEKF

-388 LEVLANKKD
+388 LEVLTNKKD

-405 IKPVIEKIQSE
+405 IKPVIEKIQTE

-430 SEKIKKQIDKFKEK
+430 SEKIKTQIDEFKEK

-472 ESISSTVLMI
+472 ESIASTVLMI
-482 DEQINDL
+482 DEQIHDL
-489 YVKKSKFDEHLMI
+489 YLKKSKFDERLII
-502 IESNKRSEQRIKDLR
+502 IESNKRSEQRIKELR
-517 AKEDNLLD
+517 SKEDNLLD
-525 EKEECAHQLYQL
+525 EKEEYACQLYQL

-549 DNINEKFDMAEF
+549 DNINKKFDMAEF

-568 NGELEETCITLVEGV
+568 NGELEETCITLVDGV
-583 EYGGGLNNAARI
+583 EYSGGLNNAARI

-602 NTLCRHYNV
+602 NTLCKHYNV

-616 IDNAESVTDIIKTDA
+616 IDNAESVTNVINTEA
-631 QQIQLIVSEN
+631 QQIQLIVSEDN
-641 SELLV
+641 RGLV
-646 VNTGE
+646 MKC

>member
-1 MHLRLNKLIIENFA
+1 MHLRLNKLTIENFA
-15 GIKDQTFEFIG
+15 GIKKQCFEFNG
-26 DNSKIYGSNGAG
+26 HNSKIHGANGTG

-67 DISNHEVYEL
+67 DKNNNELYEL
-77 IPTVEAEFTIDNN
+77 IPTVEAEFTIDDH
-90 TLVLRKESRPK
+90 TLLLRKESRPK
-101 YTTNLKTNR
+101 YTTNQKTNR

-130 SDYKSRIKDLI
+130 SDYKSRIKDVI

-166 LFEIADPID
+166 LFEIADPINN
-175 DEDIIKS
+175 EDIINS
-182 NDELSNLTDLLREH
+182 NDELKGLSDLLNDH

-282 SNHNFEIDNKIHV
+282 SNHNFEIDNKIHM
-295 LTNEFNTEQ
+295 LTNESNAEQ

-489 YVKKSKFDEHLMI
+489 YVKKSKFDERLMI

>member
-1 MHLRLNKLIIENFA
+1 MHLRLNKLTIENFA
-15 GIKDQTFEFIG
+15 GIKEQIFEFDG
-26 DNSKIYGSNGAG
+26 HNSKIYGANGSG

-67 DISNHEVYEL
+67 DINNHELYEL
-77 IPTVEAEFTIDNN
+77 IPTVEAEFTIDNH

-101 YTTNLKTNR
+101 YTTNQKTNR

-130 SDYKSRIKDLI
+130 SDYKSRIKDVI

-166 LFEIADPID
+166 LFEIADPINN
-175 DEDIIKS
+175 EDIINS
-182 NDELSNLTDLLREH
+182 NDELKGLSDLLNDH

-231 EVEPLNDSELKQIES
+231 EVEPLSDSELKQIES
-246 EIESLKQ
+246 EIEALKQ
-253 QKIEVKNGSKSIE
+253 QRIEVKNGSKFIE
-266 LKNKLA
+266 LKNKLIDKEA
-272 ELEGELSRLK
+272 ELSRLK
-282 SNHNFEIDNKIHV
+282 SNHNFEIDNKIHA
-295 LTNEFNTEQ
+295 LTNEFNAEQ
-304 STVLNYTSKIRVHK
+304 STVLNYTSKIRVHNR
-318 QEIEHEEKRRKA
+318 EIEHEEKRRKA

-355 NLCATCGQK
+355 NLCETCGQK

-370 ESVKQKAIEKF
+370 ESVKQKALEKF

-388 LEVLANKKD
+388 LEVLTNKKD

-405 IKPVIEKIQSE
+405 IKPVIEKIQTE

-430 SEKIKKQIDKFKEK
+430 SEKIKTQIDEFKEK

-472 ESISSTVLMI
+472 ESIASTVLMI
-482 DEQINDL
+482 DEQIHDL
-489 YVKKSKFDEHLMI
+489 YLKKSKFDERLII
-502 IESNKRSEQRIKDLR
+502 IESNKRSEQRIKELR
-517 AKEDNLLD
+517 SKEDNLLD
-525 EKEECAHQLYQL
+525 EKEEYACQLYQL

-549 DNINEKFDMAEF
+549 DNINKKFDMAEF

-568 NGELEETCITLVEGV
+568 NGELEETCITLVDGV
-583 EYGGGLNNAARI
+583 EYSGGLNNAARI

-602 NTLCRHYNV
+602 NTLCKHYNV

-616 IDNAESVTDIIKTDA
+616 IDNAESVTDIIDTDA

-641 SELLV
+641 SKSLV
-646 VNTGE
+646 INHVE

>member
-1 MHLRLNKLIIENFA
+1 MHLRLNKLTIENFA
-15 GIKDQTFEFIG
+15 GIKKQCFEFNG
-26 DNSKIYGSNGAG
+26 HNSKIHGANGTG

-67 DISNHEVYEL
+67 DKNNNELYEL
-77 IPTVEAEFTIDNN
+77 IPTVEAEFTIDDH
-90 TLVLRKESRPK
+90 TLLLRKESRPK
-101 YTTNLKTNR
+101 YTTNQKTNR

-130 SDYKSRIKDLI
+130 SDYKSRIKDVI

-166 LFEIADPID
+166 LFEIADPINN
-175 DEDIIKS
+175 EDIINS
-182 NDELSNLTDLLREH
+182 NDELKGLSDLLNDH

-231 EVEPLNDSELKQIES
+231 EVEPLSDSELKQIES
-246 EIESLKQ
+246 EIEALKQ
-253 QKIEVKNGSKSIE
+253 QRIEVKNGSKFIE
-266 LKNKLA
+266 LKNKLIDKEA
-272 ELEGELSRLK
+272 ELSRLK
-282 SNHNFEIDNKIHV
+282 SNHNFEIDNKIHA
-295 LTNEFNTEQ
+295 LTNEFNAEQ
-304 STVLNYTSKIRVHK
+304 STVLNYTSKIRVHNR
-318 QEIEHEEKRRKA
+318 EIEHEEKRRKA

-355 NLCATCGQK
+355 NLCETCGQK

-370 ESVKQKAIEKF
+370 ESVKQKALEKF
-381 NKEKSAD
+381 NQEKAYD
-388 LEVLANKKD
+388 LEVLAKRKD
-397 EMLNEGKK
+397 ETLAEGKK
-405 IKPVIEKIQSE
+405 IKPIIEKIQSE

-430 SEKIKKQIDKFKEK
+430 SEKIKVEIDEFKEK
-444 QTDVTETEAYRAIVS
+444 QTNVTETEAYRAIVS
-459 EIEEIKQEQQNIQ
+459 EIEAIKQEQQNIQ
-472 ESISSTVLMI
+472 ESIAATVLMI

-489 YVKKSKFDEHLMI
+489 YAKKSKFDERLII
-502 IESNKRSEQRIKDLR
+502 IESNKRSEQRIKELR
-517 AKEDNLLD
+517 TKEDNLLE
-525 EKEECAHQLYQL
+525 EKEEYAYQLYQL
-537 NLFTTTKINMLT
+537 NLFTTTKINILT

-568 NGELEETCITLVEGV
+568 NGELEETCITLVDGV
-583 EYGGGLNNAARI
+583 EYSGGLNNAARI

-602 NTLCRHYNV
+602 NTLCKHYNV

-616 IDNAESVTDIIKTDA
+616 IDNAESVTNVINTDA
-631 QQIQLIVSEN
+631 QQIQLIVSEDN
-641 SELLV
+641 RGLV
-646 VNTGE
+646 MKC

>member
-1 MHLRLNKLIIENFA
+1 MHLRLNKLTIENFA
-15 GIKDQTFEFIG
+15 GIKKQCFEFNG
-26 DNSKIYGSNGAG
+26 HNSKIHGANGTG

-67 DISNHEVYEL
+67 DKNNNELYEL
-77 IPTVEAEFTIDNN
+77 IPTVEAEFTIDDH
-90 TLVLRKESRPK
+90 TLLLRKESRPK
-101 YTTNLKTNR
+101 YTTNQKTNR

-130 SDYKSRIKDLI
+130 SDYKSRIKDVI

-166 LFEIADPID
+166 LFEIADPINN
-175 DEDIIKS
+175 EDIINS
-182 NDELSNLTDLLREH
+182 NDELKGLSDLLNDH

-231 EVEPLNDSELKQIES
+231 EVEPLSDSELKQIES
-246 EIESLKQ
+246 EIEALKQ
-253 QKIEVKNGSKSIE
+253 QRIEVKNGSKFIE
-266 LKNKLA
+266 LKNKLIDKEA
-272 ELEGELSRLK
+272 ELSRLK
-282 SNHNFEIDNKIHV
+282 SNHNFEIDNKIHA
-295 LTNEFNTEQ
+295 LTNEFNAEQ
-304 STVLNYTSKIRVHK
+304 STVLNYTSKIRVHNR
-318 QEIEHEEKRRKA
+318 EIEHEEKRRKA

-345 QDKQFEYTAT
+345 QDKQFEYIAT
-355 NLCATCGQK
+355 NFCETCGQK

-370 ESVKQKAIEKF
+370 ESVKQKALEKF

-388 LEVLANKKD
+388 LEVLTNKKD

-405 IKPVIEKIQSE
+405 IKPVIEKIQTE

-430 SEKIKKQIDKFKEK
+430 SEKIKTQIDEFKEK

-472 ESISSTVLMI
+472 ESIASTVLMI
-482 DEQINDL
+482 DEQIHDL
-489 YVKKSKFDEHLMI
+489 YLKKSKFDERLII
-502 IESNKRSEQRIKDLR
+502 IESNKRSEQRIKELR
-517 AKEDNLLD
+517 SKEDNLLD
-525 EKEECAHQLYQL
+525 EKEEYACQLYQL

-549 DNINEKFDMAEF
+549 DNINKKFDMAEF

-568 NGELEETCITLVEGV
+568 NGELEETCITLVDGV
-583 EYGGGLNNAARI
+583 EYSGGLNNAARI

-602 NTLCRHYNV
+602 NTLCKHYNV

-616 IDNAESVTDIIKTDA
+616 IDNAESVTNVINTEA
-631 QQIQLIVSEN
+631 QQIQLIVSEDN
-641 SELLV
+641 RGLV
-646 VNTGE
+646 MKC

>member
-1 MHLRLNKLIIENFA
+1 MHLRLNKLTIENFA
-15 GIKDQTFEFIG
+15 GIKKQCFEFNG
-26 DNSKIYGSNGAG
+26 HNSKIHGANGTG

-67 DISNHEVYEL
+67 DKNNNELYEL
-77 IPTVEAEFTIDNN
+77 IPTVEAEFTIDDH
-90 TLVLRKESRPK
+90 TLLLRKESRPK
-101 YTTNLKTNR
+101 YTTNQKTNR

-130 SDYKSRIKDLI
+130 SDYKSRIKDVI

-166 LFEIADPID
+166 LFEIADPINN
-175 DEDIIKS
+175 EDIINS
-182 NDELSNLTDLLREH
+182 NDELKGLSDLLNDH

-231 EVEPLNDSELKQIES
+231 EVEPLSDSELKQIES
-246 EIESLKQ
+246 EIEALKQ
-253 QKIEVKNGSKSIE
+253 QRIEVKNGSKFIE
-266 LKNKLA
+266 LKNKLIDKEA
-272 ELEGELSRLK
+272 ELSRLK
-282 SNHNFEIDNKIHV
+282 SNHNFEIDNKIHA
-295 LTNEFNTEQ
+295 LTNEFNAEQ
-304 STVLNYTSKIRVHK
+304 STVLNYTSKIRVHNR
-318 QEIEHEEKRRKA
+318 EIEHEEKRRKA

-355 NLCATCGQK
+355 NFCETCGQE
-364 LPADQI
+364 LPAEQI
-370 ESVKQKAIEKF
+370 ESVKQKALEKF
-381 NKEKSAD
+381 NQEKAYD
-388 LEVLANKKD
+388 LEVLAKRKD
-397 EMLNEGKK
+397 ETLAEGKK
-405 IKPVIEKIQSE
+405 IKPVIEKIQTE

-430 SEKIKKQIDKFKEK
+430 SEKIKTQIDEFKEK

-472 ESISSTVLMI
+472 ESIASTVLMI
-482 DEQINDL
+482 DEQIHDL
-489 YVKKSKFDEHLMI
+489 YLKKSKFDERLII
-502 IESNKRSEQRIKDLR
+502 IESNKRSEQRIKELR
-517 AKEDNLLD
+517 SKEDNLLD
-525 EKEECAHQLYQL
+525 EKEEYACQLYQL

-549 DNINEKFDMAEF
+549 DNINKKFDMAEF

-568 NGELEETCITLVEGV
+568 NGELEETCITLVDGV
-583 EYGGGLNNAARI
+583 EYSGGLNNAARI

-602 NTLCRHYNV
+602 NSLCRHYNV

-646 VNTGE
+646 VNHVG

>member
-1 MHLRLNKLIIENFA
+1 MHLRLNKLTIENFA
-15 GIKDQTFEFIG
+15 GIKKQCFEFNG
-26 DNSKIYGSNGAG
+26 HNSKIHGANGTG

-58 TKSFNPVPV
+58 TKSFNPVPL
-67 DISNHEVYEL
+67 NANNQEQYEL
-77 IPTVEAEFTIDNN
+77 VPTVEAEFTIGDH
-90 TLVLRKESRPK
+90 TLLLRKESRPK
-101 YTTNLKTNR
+101 YTTNQKTNR

-121 FINEEPVKI
+121 YINEEPVKI
-130 SDYKSRIKDLI
+130 SDYKSRIKDVI

-166 LFEIADPID
+166 LFEIADPINN
-175 DEDIIKS
+175 EDIINS
-182 NDELSNLTDLLREH
+182 NDELKGLSDLLNDH

-231 EVEPLNDSELKQIES
+231 EVEPLSDSELKQIES
-246 EIESLKQ
+246 EIEALKQ
-253 QKIEVKNGSKSIE
+253 QRIEVKNGSKFIE
-266 LKNKLA
+266 LKNKLIDKEA
-272 ELEGELSRLK
+272 ELSRLK
-282 SNHNFEIDNKIHV
+282 SNHNFEIDNKIHA
-295 LTNEFNTEQ
+295 LTNEFNAEQ
-304 STVLNYTSKIRVHK
+304 STVLNYTSKIRVHNR
-318 QEIEHEEKRRKA
+318 EIEHEEKRRKA

-355 NLCATCGQK
+355 NLCETCGQK

-370 ESVKQKAIEKF
+370 ESVKQKALEKF

-388 LEVLANKKD
+388 LEVLTNKKD

-405 IKPVIEKIQSE
+405 IKPVIEKIQTE

-430 SEKIKKQIDKFKEK
+430 SEKIKTQIDEFKEK

-472 ESISSTVLMI
+472 ESIAATVLMI

-489 YVKKSKFDEHLMI
+489 YAKKSKFDERLII
-502 IESNKRSEQRIKDLR
+502 IESNKRSEQRIKELR
-517 AKEDNLLD
+517 TKEDNLLE
-525 EKEECAHQLYQL
+525 EKEEYAYQLYQL
-537 NLFTTTKINMLT
+537 NLFTTTKINILT

-568 NGELEETCITLVEGV
+568 NGELEETCITLVDGV
-583 EYGGGLNNAARI
+583 EYSGGLNNAARI

-602 NTLCRHYNV
+602 NTLCKHYNV

-616 IDNAESVTDIIKTDA
+616 IDNAESVTNVINTEA
-631 QQIQLIVSEN
+631 QQIQLIVSEDN
-641 SELLV
+641 RGLV
-646 VNTGE
+646 MKC

>member
-1 MHLRLNKLIIENFA
+1 MHLRLNKLTIENFA
-15 GIKDQTFEFIG
+15 GIKEQSFEFNG
-26 DNSKIYGSNGAG
+26 DNSKIYGANGTG

-58 TKSFNPVPV
+58 TKSFNPVPL
-67 DISNHEVYEL
+67 NANNQEQYEL
-77 IPTVEAEFTIDNN
+77 VPTVEAEFTIGDH
-90 TLVLRKESRPK
+90 TLLLRKESRPK
-101 YTTNLKTNR
+101 YTTNQKTNR

-121 FINEEPVKI
+121 YINEEPVKI
-130 SDYKSRIKDLI
+130 SDYKSRIKDVI

-166 LFEIADPID
+166 LFEIADPINN
-175 DEDIIKS
+175 EDIINS
-182 NDELSNLTDLLREH
+182 NHELKGLSDLLNDH

-246 EIESLKQ
+246 EIEVLKQ
-253 QKIEVKNGSKSIE
+253 QRIEVRNGSKSIE
-266 LKNKLA
+266 LKNKLIDKEA
-272 ELEGELSRLK
+272 ELSRLK
-282 SNHNFEIDNKIHV
+282 SNHNFEIDNKIHT

-355 NLCATCGQK
+355 NFCETCGQE

-370 ESVKQKAIEKF
+370 ESVKQKALEKF
-381 NKEKSAD
+381 NQEKAYD
-388 LEVLANKKD
+388 LEVLAKRKD
-397 EMLNEGKK
+397 ETLAEGKK
-405 IKPVIEKIQSE
+405 IKPIIEKIQSE

-430 SEKIKKQIDKFKEK
+430 SEKIKVEIDEFKEK

-459 EIEEIKQEQQNIQ
+459 EIEDIKQEQQNIQ
-472 ESISSTVLMI
+472 ESIAATVLMI

-489 YVKKSKFDEHLMI
+489 YAKKSKFDERLII
-502 IESNKRSEQRIKDLR
+502 IESNKRSEQRIKELR
-517 AKEDNLLD
+517 TKEDNLLD
-525 EKEECAHQLYQL
+525 EKEEYAYQLYQL
-537 NLFTTTKINMLT
+537 NLFTTTKINILT

-568 NGELEETCITLVEGV
+568 NGELEETCITLVDGI

-631 QQIQLIVSEN
+631 QQIQLIVAEN
-641 SELLV
+641 SKSLV
-646 VNTGE
+646 MNHVE